1 MSDGKLHVG
10 YTVEGNEK
18 IELPVKTLKRHFAA
32 LGASGS
38 GKTVF
43 VKAVMEECIREGIP
57 LLIVDI
63 QGDLASLALMGD
75 KKLMESKGVPG
86 SYWDEI
92 KEKAQVAIFTPASTK
107 GIPISMNPLKAP
119 PEGMDYEDFIQ
130 AVDSVAEAVA
140 SIIGYNTEK
149 GKGKDVHSYL
159 YLLLESLWENGEQIG
174 SFDHL
179 AQAITEEKYLSD
191 ADKEILKDKDKEELI
206 KQVKSL
212 TIGADSLIF
221 NLGMALDVEKMMNWA
236 DKGKVP
242 VNVLYLNTIRDDD
255 TKKAFIADIANQTY
269 NYMLRNPS
277 EDVQLVFL
285 LDELAGLVPPIG
297 NPPTKKSIQLLL
309 KQARKYGVSLLLA
322 TQNVSDVD
330 YKSLGQVGTWALGRL
345 MAKQDIEKVKA
356 IIEAISPKEVDEITT
371 KIRKLKTGQFM
382 LLAPDVYDKV
392 QFMQVRWLATNHT
405 TLDEERVKRVM
416 DESGLRDKFPKGK
429 LGRRRG
435 KKTKEE
441 AETKDSEEMKTLEE
455 ELREQQVEQETDDLA
470 GIPQVE
476 KIDDLLSEME
486 EQPLALSIEDVSVQL
501 NIPEKEAKKEL
512 DKLAKSKKLVA
523 EEIDGVKY
531 YWSKKHD
538 MDPANN
544 IIGPLFR
551 IHLEIP
557 KGKAQKIVE
566 KNIPKDLWKKRE
578 EIIENR
584 TELYYVP
591 LWRISALER
600 EIIKKGGLFKKK
612 EVIQKDRKVF
622 YYIHAI
628 NGSIAHL
635 DLEEKEPKLYFKSSG
650 IVDKK
655 DVNTLDSRPIFDK
668 EVRSGLSEKDL
679 LPKLSREKATRQL
692 VKLISARVDRSVVP
706 ALVWFPIWSFVKW
719 DDAEEKET
727 FGWVDGVYGT
737 YYDQNPLE

>member
-1 MSDGKLHVG
+1 MPDGKLHVG
-10 YTVEGNEK
+10 FTVEGKEK

-43 VKAVMEECIREGIP
+43 VKAVMEECIREEIP
-57 LLIVDI
+57 LLIIDI

-92 KEKAQVAIFTPASTK
+92 RDKAQVAIFTPASTK

-119 PEGMDYEDFIQ
+119 PEGMEFEDFIQ

-159 YLLLESLWENGEQIG
+159 YLLLESLWENGEEIG
-174 SFDHL
+174 SFGKL
-179 AQAITEEKYLSD
+179 AQAIAEEKYLTD
-191 ADKEILKDKDKEELI
+191 ADKAILKDKDKDELI

-221 NLGMALDVEKMMNWA
+221 NLGMPLDVEKMMQWA

-405 TLDEERVKRVM
+405 TLDEDKVKRIM

-429 LGRRRG
+429 LKSRRG
-435 KKTKEE
+435 RKKEE
-441 AETKDSEEMKTLEE
+441 EGSVDDTSETTLEE
-455 ELREQQVEQETDDLA
+455 ELKEKQVEQETDSVA
-470 GIPQVE
+470 GIPKVE
-476 KIDDLLSEME
+476 KIEDLVKEME
-486 EQPLALSIEDVSVQL
+486 SQPLALSIEDVSVQL
-501 NIPEKEAKKEL
+501 NIPEKEAIKEL
-512 DKLAKSKKLVA
+512 EKLAKEKKLVS
-523 EEIDGVKY
+523 ESVDGVKY
-531 YWSKKHD
+531 YWSKKHE

-551 IHLEIP
+551 VHLEIP
-557 KGKAQKIVE
+557 KGKAQKIVD

-584 TELYYVP
+584 TELYYIP

-612 EVIQKDRKVF
+612 QVIQKDRKVF
-622 YYIHAI
+622 YYIHAL
-628 NGSIAHL
+628 NGSVAHL
-635 DLEEKEPKLYFKSSG
+635 EMDDKEPQLYFKSSG

-655 DVNTLDSRPIFDK
+655 DINTLDSKPIFDK
-668 EVRSGLSEKDL
+668 EVRAGLGEKDL

-692 VKLISARVDRSVVP
+692 VKLISARIDRSVVP

-727 FGWVDGVYGT
+727 YGWVDGVYGT
-737 YYDQNPLE
+737 YYDENPLE

>member
-10 YTVEGNEK
+10 FTVEDK
-18 IELPVKTLKRHFAA
+18 TPIELPVKTLKRHFAA

-57 LLIVDI
+57 LIIVDI

-86 SYWDEI
+86 KYWDEI
-92 KEKAQVAIFTPASTK
+92 KDKAQVAIFTPASTK

-119 PEGMDYEDFIQ
+119 PEDLEMEDFIQ
-130 AVDSVAEAVA
+130 AVDSVAEAIA
-140 SIIGYNTEK
+140 SILKYNTEK

-159 YLLLESLWENGEQIG
+159 YLLLESLWENGEEIG
-174 SFDHL
+174 SFDRL
-179 AQAITEEKYLSD
+179 AQEMIEEKYLSD
-191 ADKEILKDKDKEELI
+191 ADKAILKDKDKDELI

-221 NLGMALDVEKMMNWA
+221 NLGMPLDIEKMMNWA
-236 DKGKVP
+236 DPGKVP
-242 VNVLYLNTIRDDD
+242 VNVLYLNTIRDED
-255 TKKAFIADIANQTY
+255 TRKSFIADIANQTY
-269 NYMLRNPS
+269 NFMLRNPS
-277 EDVQLVFL
+277 EEVQLVFL

-356 IIEAISPKEVDEITT
+356 IIEAISPKEVDEITS

-405 TLDEERVKRVM
+405 TLDEDKVKRVM
-416 DESGLRDKFPKGK
+416 DESGLRDRFPKGK
-429 LGRRRG
+429 LKS
-435 KKTKEE
+435 KKRKQKAKEE
-441 AETKDSEEMKTLEE
+441 KETEPPEKSLEE
-455 ELREQQVEQETDDLA
+455 ELKEKQVESVKDDLTA
-470 GIPQVE
+470 IPKVA
-476 KIDDLLSEME
+476 KIDDLIKEME
-486 EQPLALSIEDVSVQL
+486 KEPLALSIEDVSVQL
-501 NIPEKEAKKEL
+501 NIPEKEVKQTLE
-512 DKLAKSKKLVA
+512 KLVKSKKLKS
-523 EEIDGVKY
+523 ENIDGVTY
-531 YWSKKHD
+531 FWSKKHD

-551 IHLEIP
+551 VHLAIP
-557 KGKAQKIVE
+557 KGKAEKITE
-566 KNIPKDLWKKRE
+566 KNIPRDLWKKRE
-578 EIIENR
+578 EIIDNR
-584 TELYYVP
+584 TELFYIP
-591 LWRISALER
+591 LWRIAALER
-600 EIIKKGGLFKKK
+600 EVIKKGGFFKKK
-612 EVIQKDRKVF
+612 KVIQKDKKVF
-622 YYIHAI
+622 YYIHAV
-628 NGSIAHL
+628 NGKLAV
-635 DLEEKEPKLYFKSSG
+635 LEYDDKEPQLIFKSSG
-650 IVDKK
+650 IEDKTEVD
-655 DVNTLDSRPIFDK
+655 TLDETPIFDK
-668 EVRSGLSEKDL
+668 EVRSGLTETDM

-692 VKLISARVDRSVVP
+692 IALLSARIDKTTIP
-706 ALVWFPIWSFVKW
+706 ALVWYPIWQFVKW
-719 DDAEEKET
+719 DDAEEKEKY
-727 FGWVDGVYGT
+727 GWVDGVYGT
-737 YYDQNPLE
+737 YYNENPMV

>member
-1 MSDGKLHVG
+1 MADGKLHVG

-92 KEKAQVAIFTPASTK
+92 RDKAQVAIFTPASTK

-119 PEGMDYEDFIQ
+119 PEGMDFEDFIQ

-159 YLLLESLWENGEQIG
+159 YLLLESLWDNGEQIG
-174 SFDHL
+174 SFDRL
-179 AQAITEEKYLSD
+179 AQAIAEEKYLSD
-191 ADKEILKDKDKEELI
+191 ADKAILKDKDKDELI

-345 MAKQDIEKVKA
+345 MAKQDIEKVRA

-416 DESGLRDKFPKGK
+416 DESGLREKFPKGK

-435 KKTKEE
+435 KKDKEQEDETPVE
-441 AETKDSEEMKTLEE
+441 ATTLEE
-455 ELREQQVEQETDDLA
+455 ELQEQQVEQESDSLA

-476 KIDDLLSEME
+476 KFEDLISEME
-486 EQPLALSIEDVSVQL
+486 EQPLALSIEDVAVQL
-501 NIPEKEAKKEL
+501 KIPEKEAKKQLE
-512 DKLAKSKKLVA
+512 KLAKSKNFHA

-531 YWSKKHD
+531 YWSKKHE

-557 KGKAQKIVE
+557 KGRAHKIVD

-612 EVIQKDRKVF
+612 QVIQKDRKVF
-622 YYIHAI
+622 YYIHGI

-635 DLEEKEPKLYFKSSG
+635 DLEDKEPKLFFKSSG

-655 DVNTLDSRPIFDK
+655 DVNTLDSRPIFDT
-668 EVRSGLSEKDL
+668 EVRAGLGDKDL

-727 FGWVDGVYGT
+727 YGWVDGVYGT